1 MIRRLRKME
10 KKLKVLIVDG
20 DVSEAEILKVRLQQ
34 EFDVVET
41 AFDGVKAIE
50 DITKYVP
57 DVVLVDIMLPQIDG
71 IGVIEKCREQME
83 YSQLPVFIVLTS
95 IGTEKLIEC
104 INHMDV
110 DYCMMRPFKQ
120 EVLIHRIKQVAKI
133 KGLDQ
138 KIRQREKEQK
148 VSGKR
153 QRTVLDY
160 EFNIKQDVTK
170 IIRDLGIPAHIK
182 GYQYIREVII
192 MAIED
197 INMMNY
203 ITKLLYPT
211 IAKKYKTTSSSVER
225 AIRHAIEVAWNR
237 GKVELLE
244 EMFGYTVSAGKGKPT
259 NSEFIALIADKLRL
273 DYHINAS

>member
-1 MIRRLRKME
+1 ME
-10 KKLKVLIVDG
+10 KRLKILLVDG
-20 DVSEAEILKVRLQQ
+20 DVSEAEILQDELQKD
-34 EFDVVET
+34 FDVINTVY
-41 AFDGVKAIE
+41 DGVKAIE
-50 DITKYVP
+50 EITTKLP

-71 IGVIEKCREQME
+71 IGVIEKCREYMRYE
-83 YSQLPVFIVLTS
+83 QLPIFIVLTS
-95 IGTEKLIEC
+95 IGTENLIEC
-104 INHMDV
+104 INHMEI
-110 DYCMMRPFKQ
+110 DYCMMRPFRR

-138 KIRQREKEQK
+138 RIRQREKEQK
-148 VSGKR
+148 VERKR

-160 EFNIKQDVTK
+160 EFNMKQDVTK

-182 GYQYIREVII
+182 GYQYIREGII

-225 AIRHAIEVAWNR
+225 AIRHAIEVAWSR

-244 EMFGYTVSAGKGKPT
+244 EMFGYTISAGKGKPT

-273 DYHINAS
+273 DYHMNAS

>member
-1 MIRRLRKME
+1 ME
-10 KKLKVLIVDG
+10 KKLKILIVDG
-20 DVSEAEILKVRLQQ
+20 DVSEAEILESRLQKD
-34 EFDVVET
+34 FDVMNPV
-41 AFDGVKAIE
+41 FDGVRAVEEIK
-50 DITKYVP
+50 KQLP

-71 IGVIEKCREQME
+71 IGVIEKCREQMGYE
-83 YSQLPVFIVLTS
+83 QLPVFIILTS

-104 INHMDV
+104 INHMDI

-138 KIRQREKEQK
+138 KIRQREQVQSVEARKH
-148 VSGKR
+148 
-153 QRTVLDY
+153 RTVLDY

-182 GYQYIREVII
+182 GYQYIREGII

-203 ITKLLYPT
+203 IQRSQKNIKRHQAAWKERYDTPLKLHGV
-211 IAKKYKTTSSSVER
+211 VEK
-225 AIRHAIEVAWNR
+225 WN
-237 GKVELLE
+237 
-244 EMFGYTVSAGKGKPT
+244 Y
-259 NSEFIALIADKLRL
+259 
-273 DYHINAS
+273 